1 MVVKLD
7 DVKRHPFVDAF
18 VAQADANLA
27 ALGYTEHGKRHVGLV
42 SSIARNILLDLD
54 YPERTAELAAIAGYL
69 HDIGNSVSRVHHGP
83 IAALL
88 VAPILKEMQM
98 PPAEIA
104 QVLSAI
110 GNHEEE
116 TGHPVNA
123 VSAALILADKSDVH
137 RTRIRNKELVAFD
150 IHDRVNYAAVKS
162 SLEVNKDERIIRL
175 RLTIETEICPIM
187 EYFEI
192 FLQRMLMCRRAAE
205 FLDCEFKLDINDTQL
220 L

>member
-7 DVKRHPFVDAF
+7 VMKRHPFVDAF

-98 PPAEIA
+98 PPAE
-104 QVLSAI
+104 V
-110 GNHEEE
+110 
-116 TGHPVNA
+116 
-123 VSAALILADKSDVH
+123 
-137 RTRIRNKELVAFD
+137 
-150 IHDRVNYAAVKS
+150 
-162 SLEVNKDERIIRL
+162 
-175 RLTIETEICPIM
+175 
-187 EYFEI
+187 
-192 FLQRMLMCRRAAE
+192 RRY
-205 FLDCEFKLDINDTQL
+205 
-220 L
+220 